1 MNGALL
7 VILVM
12 LGRLQDFLRAYPLGD
27 VPSDNVVA
35 QFMAKLDRLRAL
47 VAQQREGEVA
57 RAAQNGKHRELRR
70 RITAGPLRHLA
81 RIALALEAEFAEVA
95 AALQQPVR
103 RLSMN
108 EFLVTAQGIAATVQA
123 QHDLLRAR
131 GMGPRMMEDLNGLLQ
146 EYEQAVH
153 GANAGRRAHTGAR
166 AELRSLGREL
176 IQMARQLDGIVVYH
190 FRGNPEV
197 LGAWKSARNVAW
209 PVAEPVRPAGRAV
222 VVPQEAPR
230 S

>member
-1 MNGALL
+1 MSGALL

-27 VPSDNVVA
+27 APSDNVVA
-35 QFMAKLDRLRAL
+35 QFMAKLERLRAL

-81 RIALALEAEFAEVA
+81 GIALALEAEFAEVA
-95 AALQQPVR
+95 AVLRQPVH
-103 RLSMN
+103 RLGKD
-108 EFLVTAQGIAATVQA
+108 EFLATAQGIAATVQA
-123 QHDLLRAR
+123 QHELLRAR
-131 GMGPRMMEDLNGLLQ
+131 GMGPETLEDLNGLLA
-146 EYEQAVH
+146 EYEQAIH
-153 GANAGRRAHTGAR
+153 GSNAGRRAHTGAR
-166 AELRSLGREL
+166 AELQSLGREL
-176 IQMARQLDGIVVYH
+176 LQMARQLDGIVVYR
-190 FRGNPEV
+190 FRGNAEV

-209 PVAEPVRPAGRAV
+209 PVAEPVRPTGTAV
-222 VVPQEAPR
+222 VVSREVQP